1 MARHKHP
8 FTVGLS
14 IEAWPDIDRRAWGD
28 ANRVGD
34 ILDGQGPA
42 ARWTANT
49 RMSAR
54 KAYGCWLRYLMDRNR
69 LDHVTAIGDRVSLEN
84 LREYVGELRPHLS
97 PNTVLTRL
105 RHLSMA
111 IAAMDPTVDR
121 TLLNHAIGRLIP
133 LARPVRDKRSKLVSP
148 VVLLELGMRLMA
160 EWQSRAG
167 HDPRLNAMDYR
178 DGLMI
183 AFLAL
188 CPIRVANL
196 AAMTIG
202 RHLTFAGGGARIQFA
217 AAEMKGKRALAFDLP
232 EILRAPLD
240 LYLRA
245 IHPLLYAGPLEDPP
259 LWPSLAR
266 RQPQMT
272 THGIY
277 TRITQV
283 TAKHL
288 GVAISPHLF
297 RDAAA
302 TFIAE
307 LAPEHARMAAA
318 VLQHR
323 SFATTSRHY
332 IHGQQH
338 LAARKYQRAI
348 ADLVAS
354 HDHERPRRAA
364 ARHPPGATRRAT
376 TFAPCDRTPGSDRS
390 ARHRPRTR
398 YPWHHRRK
406 VVRAGSTC
414 RPCSPSEPTGQIEPI
429 A

>member
-1 MARHKHP
+1 MARHKHA
-8 FTVGLS
+8 FTVGLPL
-14 IEAWPDIDRRAWGD
+14 EAWPEIDRIAWED
-28 ANRVGD
+28 ANRQGD
-34 ILDGQGPA
+34 LLEGQGPA
-42 ARWTANT
+42 ARWTAKT
-49 RMSAR
+49 RASGR
-54 KAYGCWLRYLMDRNR
+54 KAYGCWLRHLHDRGHLGDPASIGGR
-69 LDHVTAIGDRVSLEN
+69 LTRDN
-84 LREYVGELRPHLS
+84 LRGYIDKLRAS
-97 PNTVLTRL
+97 RSTNTVLTRL

-111 IAAMDPTVDR
+111 VAAMDLDADR
-121 TLLNHAIGRLIP
+121 TLLNHAIGRLTS
-133 LARPVRDKRSKLVSP
+133 LARPARDKRPKLVSP
-148 VVLLELGMRLMA
+148 VVLFDLGWKLMT
-160 EWQSRAG
+160 EWQSRQG

-217 AAEMKGKRALAFDLP
+217 AVEMKGNRALAFDLP
-232 EILRAPLD
+232 EILREPLD
-240 LYLRA
+240 RYLRE
-245 IHPLLYAGPLEDPP
+245 IHPVLYAGPLETPP

-272 THGIY
+272 AHGIY
-277 TRITQV
+277 TRMTQV
-283 TAKHL
+283 TEKHL
-288 GVAISPHLF
+288 GFAISPHLF

-302 TFIAE
+302 TFITE

-354 HDHERPRRAA
+354 HDHER
-364 ARHPPGATRRAT
+364 
-376 TFAPCDRTPGSDRS
+376 APEGSS
-390 ARHRPRTR
+390 A
-398 YPWHHRRK
+398 
-406 VVRAGSTC
+406 
-414 RPCSPSEPTGQIEPI
+414 PTSG
-429 A
+429 

>member
-1 MARHKHP
+1 MARHKQP
-8 FTVGLS
+8 FTVGLPL
-14 IEAWPDIDRRAWGD
+14 EVWPDIDRRAWND

-34 ILDGQGPA
+34 LLAGCGPA
-42 ARWTANT
+42 VRWTSKT
-49 RMSAR
+49 RLSVR
-54 KAYGCWLRYLMDRNR
+54 KAYGCWLRYLMDHDR
-69 LDHVTAIGDRVSLEN
+69 LDRVTAIGDRVSPEN
-84 LREYVGELRPHLS
+84 LRDYIGELRPHLS

-111 IAAMDPTVDR
+111 IAAMDTTADR
-121 TLLNHAIGRLIP
+121 SLLNLAIGRLTPIS
-133 LARPVRDKRSKLVSP
+133 RPVRDKAPKLVSP
-148 VVLLELGMRLMA
+148 VVLLDLGMNLMA
-160 EWQSRAG
+160 GWQGRAG

-183 AFLAL
+183 AFVAL

-202 RHLTFAGGGARIQFA
+202 RHLTFTAGRPRIQFA
-217 AAEMKGKRALAFDLP
+217 ATEMNGKRALAFDWPDCLIGAL
-232 EILRAPLD
+232 EF
-240 LYLRA
+240 YLRE
-245 IHPLLYAGPLEDPP
+245 IHPLLYAGSLETPPP

-272 THGIY
+272 PHGIY

-283 TAKHL
+283 TEKHL

-307 LAPEHARMAAA
+307 LAPQHARMTAA

-323 SFATTSRHY
+323 SFQTTSWHY

-338 LAARKYQRAI
+338 LAARVYHLAVADIVEQRR
-348 ADLVAS
+348 
-354 HDHERPRRAA
+354 E
-364 ARHPPGATRRAT
+364 
-376 TFAPCDRTPGSDRS
+376 
-390 ARHRPRTR
+390 
-398 YPWHHRRK
+398 
-406 VVRAGSTC
+406 
-414 RPCSPSEPTGQIEPI
+414 
-429 A
+429 

>member
-1 MARHKHP
+1 MARRKPP
-8 FTVGLS
+8 FTVGLPLD
-14 IEAWPDIDRRAWGD
+14 AWPDLDRRAWEE
-28 ANRVGD
+28 ANRNGD

-42 ARWTANT
+42 ARWTAKT
-49 RMSAR
+49 RASGR
-54 KAYGCWLRYLMDRNR
+54 KAYGCWLRYLMDRDR
-69 LDHVTAIGDRVSLEN
+69 LEHVTAIGERVSLEN
-84 LREYVGELRPHLS
+84 LRDYIGELRPQLS

-111 IAAMDPTVDR
+111 IAAMDPAADR
-121 TLLNHAIGRLIP
+121 SLINLAIGRLTP
-133 LARPVRDKRSKLVSP
+133 LSRPVRDKTPKLVSP
-148 VVLLELGMRLMA
+148 VVLLDLGMKLIA
-160 EWQSRAG
+160 GWQGRAG
-167 HDPRLNAMDYR
+167 HDPRLNAMDFR

-202 RHLTFAGGGARIQFA
+202 GHLTFPAGRPRIQFA
-217 AAEMKGKRALAFDLP
+217 ATEMKGKRALAFDWPDCLVQSL
-232 EILRAPLD
+232 EF
-240 LYLRA
+240 YLRE
-245 IHPLLYAGPLEDPP
+245 IHPLLYAGSLETPPP

-272 THGIY
+272 PHGIY

-283 TAKHL
+283 TEKHL

-323 SFATTSRHY
+323 SFATTNRHY
-332 IHGQQH
+332 IHGPQH
-338 LAARKYQRAI
+338 LAAHKYQGAI
-348 ADLVAS
+348 ADVVAS
-354 HDHERPRRAA
+354 RDPDH
-364 ARHPPGATRRAT
+364 
-376 TFAPCDRTPGSDRS
+376 
-390 ARHRPRTR
+390 
-398 YPWHHRRK
+398 
-406 VVRAGSTC
+406 
-414 RPCSPSEPTGQIEPI
+414 
-429 A
+429 